1 MVHKDT
7 MLKRCKTSGQ
17 VERLLWHGTAI
28 DALDNI
34 YAGGFNRAYCGKN
47 GTKTNVRF
55 PGDRV
60 MDGLSD
66 QVR

>member
-47 GTKTNVRF
+47 G
-55 PGDRV
+55 
-60 MDGLSD
+60 M
-66 QVR
+66 